1 MKLHASGDKWKPNRP
16 HHHAKGASPSGP
28 RPSGGA
34 TVPTAVAFIHIPKNA
49 GSTIENWALDH
60 FGLQW
65 GKHAWDEEATRATGG
80 LCRWASWHVPPA
92 VLEARRL
99 PSPYASARARCF
111 LERDRQLL
119 LAVIDA
125 SFGTVRPF
133 NKLVRAIF
141 AEQLERKPKP

>member
-1 MKLHASGDKWKPNRP
+1 MELFVFVRMGGQRDAIVVQLLDKSN
-16 HHHAKGASPSGP
+16 
-28 RPSGGA
+28 
-34 TVPTAVAFIHIPKNA
+34 
-49 GSTIENWALDH
+49 
-60 FGLQW
+60 
-65 GKHAWDEEATRATGG
+65 EA
-80 LCRWASWHVPPA
+80 
-92 VLEARRL
+92 L
-99 PSPYASARARCF
+99 PSSLARFDAARARCF